1 MAKQV
6 SPVNISLRHCNI
18 EVKKMMGNSKK
29 VFIPLM
35 VMIVSLS
42 ACAVNKK
49 DTAIE
54 LSNVATGELN
64 RSGTCV
70 ATRQWGDFQFNAKL
84 IQGEK
89 GVLDVSVD
97 MSETPWPVGVI
108 DSWLEIGDR
117 KILPSEESEGAISEH
132 KSSTW
137 VDPGVGAVG
146 VVAGGI
152 GALGAVLSESKASKR
167 RKQFDPSTAR
177 WTGVFHP
184 GTTVDCNAR
193 LFVRYWLP
201 NEGVKGRRAIDVRH
215 CFCGP
220 E

>member
-42 ACAVNKK
+42 ACATGKK

-54 LSNVATGELN
+54 LSNVATGQLN

-84 IQGEK
+84 SQREK
-89 GVLDVSVD
+89 GALDVNVD

-108 DSWLEIGDR
+108 DTWLEIGDR
-117 KILPSEESEGAISEH
+117 KILPSQASEGAAAGH
-132 KSSTW
+132 KPSDLDVT
-137 VDPGVGAVG
+137 VGAVG
-146 VVAGGI
+146 AAAGGI
-152 GALGAVLSESKASKR
+152 GALGGVLAESKASKR
-167 RKQFDPSTAR
+167 RKLFDPSTAR

-184 GTTVDCNAR
+184 GTTVDCNAK